1 MSAVLQLLND
11 YQTLIVIVAIGFA
24 VYFYFQLKK
33 DNQLLQKDVQNN
45 YDKQQIAMD
54 QIDKHLT
61 NHVTE
66 TEDKI
71 EKLEATMN
79 AQFNKIE
86 SNMNAQFDKVD
97 LKFDKIESKFN
108 KVDLKF
114 DKIESKFNKVDL
126 KFDKIDSRFD
136 SLFLLLSKESKN
148 SDKE

>member
-114 DKIESKFNKVDL
+114 DKI
-126 KFDKIDSRFD
+126 DSRFD